1 VDECNQIASGWA
13 ELSGPSESRGL
24 FTTVIGMLDG
34 LLISTKSTSRF
45 ETKRPEDFR
54 SGQKKK
60 IGLNR
65 QTVCD
70 SSLRFLFISVKT
82 PGKTNDLKAYRMSK
96 LSQLIENLP
105 EGYCCGGDNA
115 YINTGHLIVPFPGQ
129 NLAQCMDSFN
139 YFLNQLRIHIENAFA
154 LLVGRWGILW
164 RPLSV
169 RLKNQPNLIKCLCKL
184 HNFCIDE
191 KERQPPISGPDGI
204 PPPMATLE
212 METKF
217 NTGFIRY
224 RSDWLT
230 EYQFQQQVEGPCC
243 LPKI

>member
-1 VDECNQIASGWA
+1 
-13 ELSGPSESRGL
+13 
-24 FTTVIGMLDG
+24 
-34 LLISTKSTSRF
+34 
-45 ETKRPEDFR
+45 
-54 SGQKKK
+54 
-60 IGLNR
+60 
-65 QTVCD
+65 
-70 SSLRFLFISVKT
+70 
-82 PGKTNDLKAYRMSK
+82 
-96 LSQLIENLP
+96 
-105 EGYCCGGDNA
+105 
-115 YINTGHLIVPFPGQ
+115 
-129 NLAQCMDSFN
+129 MDSFN
-139 YFLNQLRIHIENAFA
+139 YFLNQLHIHIENAFA

-217 NTGFIRY
+217 NTGVIRY